1 MKVREKPLSESEL
14 LKKLASLV
22 EPGNSGSDTRM
33 KPINENWR
41 PHSEIDENGGYV
53 VSTPRLAGSI
63 PDAAD
68 LLKEAG
74 LDPNHWEVTS
84 VRKSRWQVYGG
95 DYLEAY
101 RLNLVPAGTT
111 SDTKLDV
118 EKLCE
123 SISKWKPTKSVGNIS
138 GPLSYMVVV
147 SDQQIGKR
155 VGDNG
160 TPEIVDRSLRGINE
174 VVERAK
180 ELRKIGRKFGTIVLA
195 LPGDHVEGIVS
206 QKGKLQGQAASDLG
220 ITEQVRV
227 ARRLLLAQI
236 KALAPLCDEM
246 IVPVVNGN
254 HDESTRQVV
263 ADPADGWNTEI
274 ASSVQD
280 ICAENQYLSHVK
292 FRYPGK
298 SHQTL
303 AVDINGVMLGLF
315 HGHQAGNTSSAT
327 EKYLDGQSGGQ
338 TPLGGCDLWVSGHYH
353 NFRSMDYGNRFW
365 VQAPTLDGGSD
376 WFRDKT
382 GKESQP
388 GMLTMVIGKDYDPR
402 RDLSVVRL
410 PR

>member
-1 MKVREKPLSESEL
+1 VSDSEL

-22 EPGNSGSDTRM
+22 EPGKSGSDLRA
-33 KPINENWR
+33 KPINESWR

-63 PDAAD
+63 PDAQD

-74 LDPNHWEVTS
+74 LDPNSWEVTS

-95 DYLEAY
+95 DYLEAF

-118 EKLCE
+118 EKLCNQ
-123 SISKWKPTKSVGNIS
+123 ISKWKPTKPVGSIT
-138 GPLSYMVVV
+138 GPLAYMVVA

-155 VGDNG
+155 VGDTG
-160 TPEIVDRSLRGINE
+160 TAEIVDRFYKGTSDA
-174 VVERAK
+174 VERAK

-236 KALAPLCDEM
+236 KAFAPLCEEL

-254 HDESTRQVV
+254 HDEATRQVV

-274 ASSVQD
+274 ASSVED

-292 FRYPGK
+292 FRYPAK

-303 AVDINGVMLGLF
+303 AIDVNGVMLGLF
-315 HGHQAGNTSSAT
+315 HGHQAGNNSSAT

-338 TPLGGCDLWVSGHYH
+338 TALGGCDLWVSGHYH
-353 NFRSMDYGNRFW
+353 NFRCIDYGNRFW

-382 GKESQP
+382 GKEAQP

-402 RDLSVVRL
+402 RDLSVLRL

>member
-1 MKVREKPLSESEL
+1 MSDSHL
-14 LKKLASLV
+14 LKKLAALV
-22 EPGNSGSDTRM
+22 EPGPSGSDSRM
-33 KPINENWR
+33 KPPSESWR
-41 PHSEIDENGGYV
+41 PHSEIDENGGFV
-53 VSTPRLAGSI
+53 VSSPKLAGSI
-63 PDAAD
+63 TDAKE
-68 LLKEAG
+68 LLKEAD
-74 LDPNHWEVTS
+74 LDPDSWDVVS
-84 VRKSRWQVYGG
+84 VRKSKWQVYGG
-95 DYLEAY
+95 DWLESF
-101 RLNLVPAGTT
+101 RVNLVPAGTLFE
-111 SDTKLDV
+111 SKIDV

-123 SISKWKPTKSVGNIS
+123 EISKWKPTKAVGQTS
-138 GPLSYMVVV
+138 GPLSYLVAV
-147 SDQQIGKR
+147 SDQQVGKR
-155 VGDNG
+155 VGDTG
-160 TPEIVDRSLRGINE
+160 TAEIVDRALRGTDG

-236 KALAPLCDEM
+236 KALAPLCEEM

-292 FRYPGK
+292 FRYPAK

-303 AVDINGVMLGLF
+303 AVDINGVMLGMF
-315 HGHQAGNTSSAT
+315 HGHQAGNNSSAT

-338 TPLGGCDLWVSGHYH
+338 TAIGGCDLWISGHYH
-353 NFRSMDYGNRFW
+353 NFRVMDYGNRFW
-365 VQAPTLDGGSD
+365 AQAPTLDGGSD

-382 GKESQP
+382 GKEAQP
-388 GMLTMVIGKDYDPR
+388 GMLTMVIGKGYDPR
-402 RDLSVVRL
+402 KDLSVLKL